1 MVYDKEYRERPGG
14 AGLQKP
20 DGAENGTAMAGAAV
34 FVYGLLM
41 SFIFSGASR
50 NAKLRR
56 PNPPV
61 MQYLGYVLCG
71 LTAGASITLFAHA
84 LGVPLLPLTI

>member
-1 MVYDKEYRERPGG
+1 MV
-14 AGLQKP
+14 
-20 DGAENGTAMAGAAV
+20 GAAV
-34 FVYGLLM
+34 FIYGLLV

-61 MQYLGYVLCG
+61 LNYVGYVLCG
-71 LTAGASITLFAHA
+71 ITAGASLILSAHVVSLS
-84 LGVPLLPLTI
+84 LGEPLLNLTI

>member
-1 MVYDKEYRERPGG
+1 MV
-14 AGLQKP
+14 
-20 DGAENGTAMAGAAV
+20 GAAV

-41 SFIFSGASR
+41 SFVFSGASR

-61 MQYLGYVLCG
+61 MQYVGYVLCG
-71 LTAGASITLFAHA
+71 ITAGASVVLMCHA
-84 LGVPLLPLTI
+84 IGDSIGMPLLLFGLGKRHF

>member
-1 MVYDKEYRERPGG
+1 MV
-14 AGLQKP
+14 
-20 DGAENGTAMAGAAV
+20 GAAV

-61 MQYLGYVLCG
+61 MQYMGYVLCG
-71 LTAGASITLFAHA
+71 LTAGASMILLFHVIGDTL
-84 LGVPLLPLTI
+84 GMPLLPLGI

>member
-1 MVYDKEYRERPGG
+1 
-14 AGLQKP
+14 
-20 DGAENGTAMAGAAV
+20 MAGAAV
-34 FVYGLLM
+34 FVYGLLV

-56 PNPPV
+56 PNPPM

-71 LTAGASITLFAHA
+71 LTAGGSMALFAHA
-84 LGVPLLPLTI
+84 VGDTLGVSLLPLTF

>member
-1 MVYDKEYRERPGG
+1 MV
-14 AGLQKP
+14 
-20 DGAENGTAMAGAAV
+20 GAAV
-34 FVYGLLM
+34 FVYGLLV

-61 MQYLGYVLCG
+61 LDYVGYVLCG
-71 LTAGASITLFAHA
+71 ITAGASLVLFAHA
-84 LGVPLLPLTI
+84 AGSSVGMPLLALTV